1 MVLLRRWLVNLAIG
15 FRLTPRPHV
24 GRRGVRTSLGFEE
37 IDTAPRPGGRRTCP
51 GRVRLKASAQDS
63 SLFSKTGSLPVQP
76 RFRGG
81 RRGCSIKTHL
91 QGARTIAIQVDV
103 GPRSEERGRGKEYVS
118 TRRCR
123 VAT

>member
-63 SLFSKTGSLPVQP
+63 SLFSTPGSSPVPP

-81 RRGCSIKTHL
+81 RR
-91 QGARTIAIQVDV
+91 
-103 GPRSEERGRGKEYVS
+103 RSEERRVGKEWVR
-118 TRRCR
+118 TCR
-123 VAT
+123 YRWSPDY

>member
-51 GRVRLKASAQDS
+51 GRVRLKAAAHDS
-63 SLFSKTGSLPVQP
+63 SLFSTPGSSSVPP

-81 RRGCSIKTHL
+81 RRGGWLTDTQ
-91 QGARTIAIQVDV
+91 QGAMTMAIRVVVRPSD
-103 GPRSEERGRGKEYVS
+103 SCDD
-118 TRRCR
+118 RRR
-123 VAT
+123 ARKRQGVY